1 MSMFKEHYVGAF
13 VAYTVFFT
21 FAILTW
27 LGLHFK
33 LDWQVSQ
40 FPIIPFDVWR
50 ILACFV
56 IAVLSGLWPDVDIKS
71 KSQRLFYRVFLILN
85 IGLIFKQMYTISAF
99 LGIFAMLPLIGK
111 HRGWTHSRIIMF
123 ILPIPFLLMPMY
135 SSADSFRISETQFDY
150 TNLEGL
156 PFYLASIIGYGT
168 HLQLDG
174 ILFRGKKTNK
184 KKRYL

>member
-13 VAYTVFFT
+13 VAYTVFFV
-21 FAILTW
+21 FALLTW

-33 LDWQVSQ
+33 LDWQTNR
-40 FPIIPFDVWR
+40 FPIIAFDGWR
-50 ILACFV
+50 IIACFL

-71 KSQRLFYRVFLILN
+71 KSQRLFYRIFLIVN
-85 IGLIFKQMYTISAF
+85 IGLIFKQMYMEAAL
-99 LGIFAMLPLIGK
+99 LGFFAMLPLIGK
-111 HRGWTHSRIIMF
+111 HRGWTHSRLIMF
-123 ILPIPFLLMPMY
+123 LLPLPFLLLPMY
-135 SSADSFRISETQFDY
+135 LPVEPFRISEIRFDY

-174 ILFRGKKTNK
+174 ILLKGK
-184 KKRYL
+184 R